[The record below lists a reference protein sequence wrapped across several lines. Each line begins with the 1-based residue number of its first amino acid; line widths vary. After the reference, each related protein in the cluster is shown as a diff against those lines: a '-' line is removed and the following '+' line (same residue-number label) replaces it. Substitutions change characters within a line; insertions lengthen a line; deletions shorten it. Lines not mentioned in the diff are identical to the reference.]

1 MSITTNS
8 IIKPFTLTLM
18 GVALSLSAC
27 TDFLDQ
33 TNETALTQE
42 QVINDVELVETS
54 VKSIYNNWKENYRD
68 ENCWLTLVGTDE
80 IQAGALNALKEG
92 TAVSAAWD

>member
-8 IIKPFTLTLM
+8 IIKPFTPTLM

-54 VKSIYNNWKENYRD
+54 VKSIYNNWKEN
-68 ENCWLTLVGTDE
+68 
-80 IQAGALNALKEG
+80 
-92 TAVSAAWD
+92 